1 MAEQS
6 YAATDL
12 LAVTRASLGWSWAAD
27 GTLAQAAAGA
37 PRQDYDPATGAYRG
51 LLIEAAAH
59 NWINGG
65 VENAAGGSPGTLPT
79 GWSWSSS
86 TPGVTRTLSNI
97 GAEDG
102 FPCFDQRI
110 TGTPSS
116 TYSRDINLTGATTV
130 AALSGEAWWSQV
142 PIRII
147 AGSTTNIAFSLLL
160 VGRNSGG
167 SITETTTVVLTS
179 ALGAASLRSAFQV
192 AARTMNVGT
201 TAYVQPFL
209 RFAFTSGQAVEITLR
224 IGAPQLWKSA
234 TAFSPAL
241 APAGSPGAYTRA
253 ADTVALAELPRWF
266 NPRAGTF
273 AIDFMPR
280 ETADVADRDILM
292 LDNGTSAERVRL
304 RMLPG
309 DTSLR
314 LVATVGGVGRR
325 DAEPGVW
332 RRADAAHGAV
342 FLRPGGAFPLGEWR
356 GAGECRGGVPGGD
369 GAGAAGQLW
378 RRESFQRVVRPA
390 HRVLAGAIHGCRRAR
405 RVHDSHALS
414 G

>member
-116 TYSRDINLTGATTV
+116 TYSRDINLASASAV
-130 AALSGEAWWSQV
+130 AAVSGEDWWAQV

-147 AGSTTNIAFSLLL
+147 AGSTTNIAVSLLL

-167 SITETTTVVLTS
+167 SITETTTVVITS
-179 ALGAASLRSAFQV
+179 LLSAASLRAAMQI

-201 TAYVQPFL
+201 TAYVQPFV
-209 RFAFTSGQAVEITLR
+209 RFAFTSGQPVEITLR

-234 TAFSPAL
+234 LAFSPAL
-241 APAGSPGAYTRA
+241 APVGSPGAYTRA
-253 ADTVALAELPRWF
+253 ADTVAMAELPRWF
-266 NPRAGTF
+266 NPRSGTF

-280 ETADVADRDILM
+280 DAAGVADRDILM

-314 LVATVGGVGRR
+314 LAATVGGVGV
-325 DAEPGVW
+325 ATLNQ
-332 RRADAAHGAV
+332 ASGAV
-342 FLRPGGAFPLGEWR
+342 LTRHTARFSYGPAGYFLSVNGAAPVSAAAACPAGMERVLLGNSGGANHFNGWFGPRIAYWPEQFTDV
-356 GAGECRGGVPGGD
+356 AGRD
-369 GAGAAGQLW
+369 GFTI
-378 RRESFQRVVRPA
+378 RTR
-390 HRVLAGAIHGCRRAR
+390 
-405 RVHDSHALS
+405 
-414 G
+414 